1 LTSSYIEQAGF
12 LKLYFPEGEIDFVA
26 SAPLTRA
33 PTTTESLLGHKVE
46 VETSAEIVAKKLWH
60 RGEQFTARDLFD
72 LALVAEREPGALWQI
87 KPVLESRRDPVLR
100 RIESQEAALREAFA
114 ALEILDYSRSFEEC
128 VELVRRALG

>member
-1 LTSSYIEQAGF
+1 
-12 LKLYFPEGEIDFVA
+12 
-26 SAPLTRA
+26 
-33 PTTTESLLGHKVE
+33 

-72 LALVAEREPGALWQI
+72 LALVAEKEPSTLWPI
-87 KPVLESRRDPVLR
+87 KPVLESRRHPVLR

-128 VELVRRALG
+128 VELVRKALG

>member
-1 LTSSYIEQAGF
+1 LTSNYIEQAGF

-33 PTTTESLLGHKVE
+33 PTTTESLLGRKVE
-46 VETSAEIVAKKLWH
+46 VETSAEIVAKKVWH

-72 LALVAEREPGALWQI
+72 LALVAEAEPGALWQI
-87 KPVLESRRDPVLR
+87 RPVLDSRREAVLR

-114 ALEILDYSRSFEEC
+114 ALEILDYSRSFDEC
-128 VELVRRALG
+128 IELVRRTLG